1 MIVNPEPARLSTTNG
16 VQMYQYKL
24 RWAHFNTLDEYEDL
38 RMCVQLTHSEWVA
51 DSHDDL
57 VQQIEKVA
65 EHKIKSICYVCSLD
79 PVDESA
85 PRPQPPKLTKL
96 TDSEQCPIKLLKAA
110 SDSTTSS
117 DTIQKQ
123 Q

>member
-1 MIVNPEPARLSTTNG
+1 MIENPEPARLSTTNG

-51 DSHDDL
+51 DSHEDL
-57 VQQIEKVA
+57 VQQVEKVA

-96 TDSEQCPIKLLKAA
+96 TDNEQCPIKLLKAA

-117 DTIQKQ
+117 DTTQKQ

>member
-1 MIVNPEPARLSTTNG
+1 MIEPSEPASISTTND

-51 DSHDDL
+51 DSHEDL
-57 VQQIEKVA
+57 VQQVEKVT
-65 EHKIKSICYVCSLD
+65 EHKIKSICYVCSFD

-96 TDSEQCPIKLLKAA
+96 TDNEQCPIKLLKAA
-110 SDSTTSS
+110 SNSTTSS
-117 DTIQKQ
+117 DTTQKQ

>member
-1 MIVNPEPARLSTTNG
+1 MIENPEPARLSTTNG

-51 DSHDDL
+51 DSHEDL
-57 VQQIEKVA
+57 VQQVEKVA

-79 PVDESA
+79 PVDESS

-96 TDSEQCPIKLLKAA
+96 TDNEQCPIKLLKAA
-110 SDSTTSS
+110 SNSTTSS
-117 DTIQKQ
+117 GITPKQ